1 MNSLRNFTIMF
12 ALSVG
17 LTAHAQDLPVPLAW
31 FRVSE
36 KQKTP
41 PPPPPP
47 CIVCEVLSQQL
58 ERGCTIAAGS
68 PYADTAYLR
77 GAVVPPLSEDLR
89 RDISIAR
96 LSGDAAYA
104 TEILAP
110 ALIAPEAEARYAAA
124 LTVATLSIQSLGNF
138 DVDGARA
145 LDIMEQASSEG
156 PLSVPA
162 SDYHFLR
169 ALQAQAQGETNR
181 LRTEVEAAI
190 AAEPRFFAA
199 MILSL
204 DLAVDKAATQGG
216 QGAALCRASYGALM
230 LDAARILNLAPCR
243 YHAAHLELYLKR
255 QFETPASVPAL
266 SAVQVYL
273 SLIARRPDAAAAALA
288 EFAAADRLDC
298 KIAILSDLD
307 RLIERYDASDPER
320 AE

>member
-1 MNSLRNFTIMF
+1 VNSLRHLALVL

-17 LTAHAQDLPVPLAW
+17 LPAKAQDSPAPLAW

-36 KQKTP
+36 KRETP
-41 PPPPPP
+41 PPPP
-47 CIVCEVLSQQL
+47 CAMCEVLSQQL
-58 ERGCTIAAGS
+58 EQGCTIAAGS

-77 GAVVPPLSEDLR
+77 RAVVPPLSEDLR

-110 ALIAPEAEARYAAA
+110 ALTAPEAEARYAAA
-124 LTVATLSIQSLGNF
+124 LTVATLSIQSMGRF
-138 DVDGARA
+138 DSDGART
-145 LDIMEQASSEG
+145 LDIMQQAAAEG
-156 PLSVPA
+156 PLSVPS

-181 LRTEVEAAI
+181 LRTEVKAAI

-216 QGAALCRASYGALM
+216 QGAALCNASYGALM

-273 SLIARRPDAAAAALA
+273 SLIARRPDAAAAARA
-288 EFAAADRLDC
+288 DFAAADRLDC
-298 KIAILSDLD
+298 KSTVLGDLD
-307 RLIERYDASDPER
+307 EMIESYDAPHSEA